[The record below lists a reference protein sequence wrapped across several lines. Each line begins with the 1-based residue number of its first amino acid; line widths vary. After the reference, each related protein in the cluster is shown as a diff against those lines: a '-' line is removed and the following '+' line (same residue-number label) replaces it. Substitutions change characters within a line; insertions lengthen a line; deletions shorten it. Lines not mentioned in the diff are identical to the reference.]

1 MPASGCC
8 LPWVGSPWSCMDK
21 ISMRDIGDSNN
32 RKLIRP
38 SLSKLREQSAA
49 PKGHA
54 NGQNG
59 APPRERQG
67 TPPGQTNAENFYY
80 VKQMQNRTAM
90 VLVLTDG
97 EILKGVIEWYDKACL
112 KLNREDGANLVI
124 YKDSIK
130 YLYKAA
136 EKGTQSETSVN
147 GAAAGESMTA

>member
-1 MPASGCC
+1 MPARGSC
-8 LPWVGSPWSCMDK
+8 LPRVVSLWSCMDK
-21 ISMRDIGDSNN
+21 VSMRDIGDSSN

-38 SLSKLREQSAA
+38 SLSKLRERSAA

-59 APPRERQG
+59 APPRERSG

-90 VLVLTDG
+90 VVVLTDG

-112 KLNREDGANLVI
+112 KLNRKDGANLVI

-130 YLYKAA
+130 YMHKAA
-136 EKGTQSETSVN
+136 EKGAQSETSVN